1 MNAVFDLFLYFWF
14 GFVVGLSGALIPG
27 PLLAFVVSDS
37 TRKGWKSGL
46 LAAVGHN
53 LVESVIVLIIVVG
66 LAVVMKSMV
75 FQRTVGLIGGACLL
89 IFGALN
95 LRAVVRGELSV
106 EEDVISHYGSIL
118 GGIAFTIINPTVP
131 LWWATVGLLMLM
143 DALTTTLLG
152 GVFWVLGHYCSDIG
166 WYSLVSISL
175 SRGKRYINVKLQKLI
190 IAACG
195 MFLIALGVV
204 FLTKYTLII
213 GWGG

>member
-1 MNAVFDLFLYFWF
+1 MNAVLELLPYFWF

-27 PLLAFVVSDS
+27 PMLAFVFSDA

-46 LAAVGHN
+46 LTAVGHN
-53 LVESVIVLIIVVG
+53 LVESVIVLIIIVG
-66 LAVVMKSMV
+66 LAAVMKSMV

-95 LRAVVRGELSV
+95 IKAVVRGELNV
-106 EEDVISHYGSIL
+106 EEGITSHYGSIL
-118 GGIAFTIINPTVP
+118 GGIVFTIFNPMVP

-143 DALTTTLLG
+143 DALTMTLLG

-166 WYSLVSISL
+166 WYSFVSISL
-175 SRGKRYINVKLQKLI
+175 SRGKRYVDVKLQKLI

-195 MFLIALGVV
+195 VFLIALGVV

-213 GWGG
+213 G